1 VDEVVDMLWRALT
14 STVTTSLYHLRLALP
29 ADRAELERSFPAT
42 AREIARLD
50 ADWAALC
57 ERAFDGLRVDRHRLG
72 RVRSFLPGALRGIQN
87 EARLS
92 SYLDLD
98 EARSGLAGAIK
109 AYLR

>member
-1 VDEVVDMLWRALT
+1 MLWRALT
-14 STVTTSLYHLRLALP
+14 APVTTALYHLRLALP
-29 ADRAELERSFPAT
+29 AARTDLERAYPLT
-42 AREIARLD
+42 AKEVARLD

-57 ERAFDGLRVDRHRLG
+57 ERAFDGLRVDADRLY

-98 EARSGLAGAIK
+98 GARRGLADAVK
-109 AYLR
+109 AYLA